1 MGIFATNHII
11 IFHFSFL
18 ISHFFCTF
26 AAAKRV
32 SPVRPAPF
40 ESPRVGTQQGDA
52 DRLPTRLFSSVG
64 QST

>member
-40 ESPRVGTQQGDA
+40 ESPRVGTQQGY
-52 DRLPTRLFSSVG
+52 
-64 QST
+64 